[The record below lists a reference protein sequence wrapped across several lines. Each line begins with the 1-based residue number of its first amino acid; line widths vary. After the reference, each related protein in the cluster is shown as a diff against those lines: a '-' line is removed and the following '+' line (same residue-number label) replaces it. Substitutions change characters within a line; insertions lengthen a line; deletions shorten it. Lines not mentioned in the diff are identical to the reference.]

1 MRAAY
6 DAGVNYFD
14 NAEQYAGGQAESL
27 MGEALRC
34 LGWRRSSY
42 VVSTKFYWGLAEG
55 VNEVNT
61 LNRKYLRGAIDGS
74 LSRLGL
80 DYIDIAFCHRP
91 DMQTPVEET
100 VWAMHDMVQA
110 GKALYWGTSEWPA
123 DRVVEA
129 WNLAERLHLHKPV
142 VEQSRYNMLSR
153 DRVEG
158 ECRILW
164 NDLGLGLTAYSALAS
179 GTLAGKY
186 DAGITHGS
194 RAALT
199 GYERLRDR
207 LTNPSTVAVARA
219 LEPLA
224 KSFGCSRAQLAIAWC
239 LRNKAVST
247 VITGASAATQVRE
260 TAAACKLLDILGA
273 EQWAAVE
280 AVLSQPAP
288 SH

>member
-27 MGEALRC
+27 MGEALRR

-42 VVSTKFYWGLAEG
+42 VVSTKFYWGLGGG
-55 VNEVNT
+55 VNEANT

-80 DYIDIAFCHRP
+80 DYVDIAFCHRP
-91 DMQTPVEET
+91 DMQTPLEET
-100 VWAMHDMVQA
+100 VWAMHGMIQA

-129 WNLAERLHLHKPV
+129 WNLAERHHLHKPV
-142 VEQSRYNMLSR
+142 VEQSRYNMLAR

-158 ECRILW
+158 ECRVLW
-164 NDLGLGLTAYSALAS
+164 NELGLGLTAYSPLAS

-186 DAGITHGS
+186 DAGITDGS

-199 GYERLRDR
+199 GYERLRER

-219 LEPLA
+219 LGPLA

-239 LRNKAVST
+239 LRNTTVST
-247 VITGASAATQVRE
+247 VITGASAAAQVRE
-260 TAAACKLLDILGA
+260 TAAACRLHDTLGA

-280 AVLSQPAP
+280 AIFSKPAA
-288 SH
+288 SR